1 MILRFVIFFVFICN
15 SLYSQKKNFI
25 SEIIIS
31 GNKITTDDI
40 ISRELLFKI
49 DSNYSKI
56 ELENKIKLSQQ
67 NLKNLNLFNFI
78 EIERQEK
85 NNLTTIYI
93 KLIER
98 WYIWPYPIF
107 EFADRNFNSWID
119 KSDFNRVNYGLFFNW
134 ENFRGKNQ
142 LLRIKSRFG
151 FKEHYQLM
159 YDIPYVNDKKTF
171 GVKTNIEYFRR
182 KTTFF
187 NTTNNQLDFYSDS
200 INKNYTSKDFHV
212 SANFSLRK
220 NIYATHN
227 LNLSYF
233 QTEIDK
239 EISELNEKYLNN
251 NKSIGSYA
259 KINYLYTLDKRDYNK
274 YPLNGHY
281 LMIELSNYI
290 PISSDVN
297 HFEVIGKIE
306 KHITFQPRLHFGT
319 SFKFK
324 TSNADDLFYF
334 AQKSLGF
341 EDYIRGY
348 EYYVIDNQKFVISKS
363 ILKWCLV
370 KEKKFD
376 INILKI
382 KQFQKSFYSIY
393 ISVFSDYGYTTNKFI
408 DIDNPNDL
416 SNKSLWGNGISIDYL
431 TYYDKLLRIEYS
443 INHLGEKGVFLHISN
458 PF

>member
-1 MILRFVIFFVFICN
+1 MILRFVIFFVLICN
-15 SLYSQKKNFI
+15 SLYSQKNNVI

-31 GNKITTDDI
+31 GNKITKDDI
-40 ISRELLFKI
+40 IKRELLFRI
-49 DSNYSKI
+49 DSTYSKI

-78 EIERQEK
+78 EIEKKEK
-85 NNLTTIYI
+85 NNLTTIHI

-98 WYIWPYPIF
+98 WYILPYPIF
-107 EFADRNFNSWID
+107 ELADRNFNSWID
-119 KSDFNRVNYGLFFNW
+119 KRDFNRVNYGLFFNW

-151 FKEHYQLM
+151 FKEHYQIM

-171 GVKTNIEYFRR
+171 GIKTNIEYFRR
-182 KTTFF
+182 KITFF
-187 NTTNNQLDFYSDS
+187 NTTNNRLDYYSDS
-200 INKNYTSKDFHV
+200 INNSYTSKDFHF

-239 EISELNEKYLNN
+239 EISKLNEKYLNN
-251 NKSIGSYA
+251 KKNIGSYA
-259 KINYLYTLDKRDYNK
+259 KIDYLYTLDKRDYNK

-281 LMIELSNYI
+281 LMIELSNHI
-290 PISSDVN
+290 PLTSDVN
-297 HFEVIGKIE
+297 HFEVKGKIE
-306 KHITFQPRLHFGT
+306 KHTTLQPRLHFGT

-324 TSNADDLFYF
+324 ASNTDDLFYF
-334 AQKSLGF
+334 AQESLGF
-341 EDYIRGY
+341 EDYVRGY
-348 EYYVIDNQKFVISKS
+348 EYYVIDNQKFIISKS

-393 ISVFSDYGYTTNKFI
+393 FSIFSDYGYTENKFN
-408 DIDNPNDL
+408 DNPNDL
-416 SNKSLWGNGISIDYL
+416 SNKSLWGNGVSIDYL

>member
-1 MILRFVIFFVFICN
+1 MILRIIIFFVLTCKY
-15 SLYSQKKNFI
+15 LYPQENTVI

-31 GNKITTDDI
+31 GNVITQEDI
-40 ISRELLFKI
+40 IKRELLFRI
-49 DSNYSKI
+49 DSIYLKT
-56 ELENKIKLSQQ
+56 ELESKIKLSQQ

-78 EIERQEK
+78 EIEKKEK
-85 NNLTTIYI
+85 NNLTTVYI
-93 KLIER
+93 KLTER

-107 EFADRNFNSWID
+107 ELADRNFNSWID
-119 KSDFNRVNYGLFFNW
+119 KRDLNRVNYGLFFNW

-151 FKEHYQLM
+151 FKEHYQIM
-159 YDIPYVNDKKTF
+159 YDIPYVNEKKTF
-171 GVKTNIEYFRR
+171 GIKTNIEYFRR

-187 NTTNNQLDFYSDS
+187 NTTNNKLDYYSDN
-200 INKNYTSKDFHV
+200 INNNYTSKDFHF

-220 NIYATHN
+220 NIYATHD

-233 QTEIDK
+233 QTEIAK
-239 EISELNEKYLNN
+239 EISKLSAKYLNN

-259 KINYLYTLDKRDYNK
+259 RIDYLYTLDKRDYNI

-281 LMIELSNYI
+281 LMIELSNHI
-290 PISSDVN
+290 PLESDVN
-297 HFEVIGKIE
+297 HFEIIGKIE
-306 KHITFQPRLHFGT
+306 KHISFHPRLHFGT

-324 TSNADDLFYF
+324 TSNADSTYF

-341 EDYIRGY
+341 EDYVRGY
-348 EYYVIDNQKFVISKS
+348 EYYVIDNQKFIISKS
-363 ILKWCLV
+363 ILKWCLI
-370 KEKKFD
+370 KKKKFD

-393 ISVFSDYGYTTNKFI
+393 FSIFSDYGYTTNKFN
-408 DIDNPNDL
+408 DNPNDL
-416 SNKSLWGNGISIDYL
+416 SNKSLWGNGVSIDYL

>member
-1 MILRFVIFFVFICN
+1 MILRFIIFFVLLCN
-15 SLYSQKKNFI
+15 YLHSQENTVI

-31 GNKITTDDI
+31 GNEITKEDI
-40 ISRELLFKI
+40 IKRELLFKI
-49 DSNYSKI
+49 DSSYSKI
-56 ELENKIKLSQQ
+56 ELENTIKLSQQ
-67 NLKNLNLFNFI
+67 NLRNLNLFNFVQI
-78 EIERQEK
+78 EKEEK
-85 NNLTTIYI
+85 NNLTIIYI
-93 KLIER
+93 KLTER

-107 EFADRNFNSWID
+107 ELADRNFNSWID
-119 KSDFNRVNYGLFFNW
+119 KKDFNRVNYGLFFNW

-151 FKEHYQLM
+151 FKEHYQIL
-159 YDIPYVNDKKTF
+159 YNIPYLNDKKTF
-171 GVKTNIEYFRR
+171 GIKTNIEYFRR
-182 KTTFF
+182 KITFY
-187 NTTNNQLDFYSDS
+187 NTTNNQLDYYSDS
-200 INKNYTSKDFHV
+200 INNNYTSKDVHLSV
-212 SANFSLRK
+212 NFSLRK
-220 NIYATHN
+220 NIYITHN

-239 EISELNEKYLNN
+239 AITNLNEKYLNN
-251 NKSIGSYA
+251 GKSIGSYA
-259 KINYLYTLDKRDYNK
+259 KIDYLYTLDRRDYNK
-274 YPLNGHY
+274 YPLKGHY
-281 LMIELSNYI
+281 LMIELSNHI
-290 PISSDVN
+290 PLASDVN

-306 KHITFQPRLHFGT
+306 KHLTIQPRLHFGT

-324 TSNADDLFYF
+324 TSNANNFYF

-341 EDYIRGY
+341 EDYVRGY
-348 EYYVIDNQKFVISKS
+348 EYYVIDNQKFIVSKS

-382 KQFQKSFYSIY
+382 KQFKKSFYSIY
-393 ISVFSDYGYTTNKFI
+393 LSVFSDYGYTKNKF
-408 DIDNPNDL
+408 NTNSNDL
-416 SNKSLWGNGISIDYL
+416 SNTSLWGNGVSVDYL